1 MFHRYFRGRINE
13 LTVEI
18 EQQALRLLEVLR
30 GRLPR

>member
-1 MFHRYFRGRINE
+1 MFHRYFRGQINE